1 MEFQI
6 LEYILLFFM
15 DLSNFIAQVFI
26 TLCHMSF
33 RTISKNTLL
42 SCVILLCISVSCYSQ
57 NEKTSDNNQDL
68 LISCDG
74 KMLQRLNI
82 CFYRKEGEVFFAQKL
97 FLLVSSPKKLVFI
110 YMKQTSFPQKL
121 FLQTKKSC
129 AIYLRRKNLE
139 EGMIVMRQ

>member
-1 MEFQI
+1 
-6 LEYILLFFM
+6 
-15 DLSNFIAQVFI
+15 
-26 TLCHMSF
+26 MSF

-82 CFYRKEGEVFFAQKL
+82 CFYRKEGEVFLRKNYFFL
-97 FLLVSSPKKLVFI
+97 FHHPKKLVFI